1 MRILEPL
8 KKLLPTAFARGA
20 TAPQPPSPST
30 KRALS
35 PEEAVGAIAA
45 VFDRT
50 GGQEDPNIR
59 TMVIA
64 DRTIAL
70 MEYFFRGHSDTLK
83 FVGTDPTANRLYA
96 RDNVHRRYFKLTEG
110 TAWNSVTIKV
120 DENGE
125 GKIIISNHMGTGK
138 NSPFSIAGLPIDKA
152 VATIFQ
158 AFVAAAPESVRK
170 SLMAD
175 YKATAQS
182 PGNDRGPNLKT

>member
-1 MRILEPL
+1 M
-8 KKLLPTAFARGA
+8 AFARGA
-20 TAPQPPSPST
+20 TAPQPPST
-30 KRALS
+30 KPRS

-50 GGQEDPNIR
+50 GGQEDPTIR

-64 DRTIAL
+64 DRTLAL
-70 MEYFFRGHSDTLK
+70 MEYFLRGHSDTLK
-83 FVGTDPTANRLYA
+83 FIGPNPNACKVHG
-96 RDNVHRRYFKLTEG
+96 RDKAHYRDFKLMEG
-110 TAWNSVTIKV
+110 TSLNFVLLNIHENGDGKVTI
-120 DENGE
+120 NNMRRE
-125 GKIIISNHMGTGK
+125 GKHAH
-138 NSPFSIAGLPIDKA
+138 FSVAGLPIDKA